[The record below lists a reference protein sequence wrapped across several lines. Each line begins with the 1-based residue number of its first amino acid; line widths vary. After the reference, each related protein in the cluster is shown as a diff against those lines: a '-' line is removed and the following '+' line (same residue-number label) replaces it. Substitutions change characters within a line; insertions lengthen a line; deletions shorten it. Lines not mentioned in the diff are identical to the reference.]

1 MQREKLYNLQR
12 TVDFLSVLFMLK
24 DASNYVRPV
33 FHNDKGPGAQSVFVF
48 DIQTYQYM

>member
-1 MQREKLYNLQR
+1 MQRKKLYNLQR

-33 FHNDKGPGAQSVFVF
+33 FHNDTGRGLN
-48 DIQTYQYM
+48 DIRYFQDIA